1 VFDPR
6 SVRGSWNDQPCTQLV
21 EDLETISHSQLA
33 EDLRRLEKMSGI
45 ANVVDSIPCW
55 ESVRESWASRLN
67 IWRSRVLSTLNNLT
81 MVSLVLQWWFRNR
94 NLSLAICE
102 KLSVRLNIWRS
113 RVLSTLNN
121 LTMVSLVLQ
130 WWFRNRNL
138 SLAICEDFLRRET
151 MVMPNFDQPWTV
163 GRGSSKII
171 ENEW

>member
-1 VFDPR
+1 MHTVG
-6 SVRGSWNDQPCTQLV
+6 RGSWNNQPFTVGRGSSKIRENEWYRQCCWLYT
-21 EDLETISHSQLA
+21 
-33 EDLRRLEKMSGI
+33 
-45 ANVVDSIPCW
+45 CW